1 MDKRRNKRMI
11 IFLGSLAVVLLGTLY
26 TAFRWIDTVYTEKQV
41 LLGRLILAA
50 PDSTGEYT
58 SIVEG
63 KTEIDSQKALV
74 AGREAEAR
82 HGYSGRFTAFPS
94 SIFSFLPVP
103 LLTAV
108 FFVLLLAFLIL
119 YQKKLQ
125 SLAELKIFELKD
137 KTAQLEEE
145 NNLLRSQI
153 EREAAETKT
162 LVTDISHQLKTPLAS
177 LKMCYEIAD
186 TSSFT
191 KEEQRSFLMQG
202 KNEVTKLENLTKSLV
217 QLSRLETNMIRLE
230 PVKASLKNTIQG
242 AVSSVYMKA
251 YQKHM
256 TLSVNEFRDEEIIQ
270 DPRWTQE
277 ALVNVLDNAVK
288 YSAPD
293 SAIDIRVD
301 PMVSYFLIEIED
313 EGIGIPRE
321 ERGQIFKRF
330 YRGRT
335 SFVQEVDGSGVG
347 LYLTRKILEEQG
359 GSICVK
365 KGKKGE
371 YISDYLPENPVQ
383 DLLNFITN
391 CLSNARLLI
400 QAAFL
405 YFCMAFFLAVE

>member
-1 MDKRRNKRMI
+1 
-11 IFLGSLAVVLLGTLY
+11 
-26 TAFRWIDTVYTEKQV
+26 
-41 LLGRLILAA
+41 
-50 PDSTGEYT
+50 
-58 SIVEG
+58 
-63 KTEIDSQKALV
+63 
-74 AGREAEAR
+74 
-82 HGYSGRFTAFPS
+82 
-94 SIFSFLPVP
+94 
-103 LLTAV
+103 
-108 FFVLLLAFLIL
+108 
-119 YQKKLQ
+119 
-125 SLAELKIFELKD
+125 
-137 KTAQLEEE
+137 
-145 NNLLRSQI
+145 
-153 EREAAETKT
+153 
-162 LVTDISHQLKTPLAS
+162 
-177 LKMCYEIAD
+177 MCYEIAD

-191 KEEQRSFLMQG
+191 KEEQQSFLMQG

-230 PVKASLKNTIQG
+230 PVKASLKKTIQG

-251 YQKHM
+251 YQKHI

-313 EGIGIPRE
+313 EGIGIPRD

-365 KGKKGE
+365 KGKKGS
-371 YISDYLPENPVQ
+371 IFQ
-383 DLLNFITN
+383 ITFPKTQYKT
-391 CLSNARLLI
+391 C
-400 QAAFL
+400 
-405 YFCMAFFLAVE
+405 

>member
-1 MDKRRNKRMI
+1 M
-11 IFLGSLAVVLLGTLY
+11 
-26 TAFRWIDTVYTEKQV
+26 
-41 LLGRLILAA
+41 
-50 PDSTGEYT
+50 
-58 SIVEG
+58 
-63 KTEIDSQKALV
+63 
-74 AGREAEAR
+74 
-82 HGYSGRFTAFPS
+82 
-94 SIFSFLPVP
+94 PVP

-108 FFVLLLAFLIL
+108 FFALLLAFLIL
-119 YQKKLQ
+119 YQNKLQ
-125 SLAELKIFELKD
+125 SRAELKIFELKD
-137 KTAQLEEE
+137 KTTQLKEE

-191 KEEQRSFLMQG
+191 KEEQQSFLMQG

-230 PVKASLKNTIQG
+230 PVKASLKKTIQG

-251 YQKHM
+251 YQKHI

-335 SFVQEVDGSGVG
+335 SFVREVDGSGVG

-365 KGKKGE
+365 KGKKGS
-371 YISDYLPENPVQ
+371 IFQ
-383 DLLNFITN
+383 ITFPKTQYKT
-391 CLSNARLLI
+391 C
-400 QAAFL
+400 
-405 YFCMAFFLAVE
+405 

>member
-1 MDKRRNKRMI
+1 MDKERNKRMI
-11 IFLGSLAVVLLGTLY
+11 LFFGLLAIVLFGILY
-26 TAFRWIDTVYTEKQV
+26 AAYRWVDTVHMEKQE

-50 PDSTGEYT
+50 PNTAGEYT
-58 SIVEG
+58 GIVEG
-63 KTEIDSQKALV
+63 KTEIDKKQALA
-74 AGREAEAR
+74 AGRKAESEY
-82 HGYSGRFTAFPS
+82 GYSGRFTAAPT
-94 SIFSFLPVP
+94 SILSFLPIP
-103 LLTAV
+103 LLSALL
-108 FFVLLLAFLIL
+108 FILLLSFLIL

-125 SLAELKIFELKD
+125 SRAELRIFELDD
-137 KTAQLEEE
+137 KAAQLEEE
-145 NNLLRSQI
+145 NTILHSRI

-177 LKMCYEIAD
+177 LKMCYEIAE

-191 KEEQRSFLMQG
+191 KEEQQSFLMQG
-202 KNEVTKLENLTKSLV
+202 KHEVAKLENLTKSLI

-230 PVKASLKNTIQG
+230 PVKASLKKTIQG

-251 YQKHM
+251 YQKHI
-256 TLSVNEFRDEEIIQ
+256 TLSVNEFQDEEVMQ

-293 SAIDIRVD
+293 SAVDIRVE

-313 EGIGIPRE
+313 QGIGIPRE

-330 YRGRT
+330 YRGRLP
-335 SFVQEVDGSGVG
+335 FVQEVDGSGVG

-365 KGKKGE
+365 KGKKGS
-371 YISDYLPENPVQ
+371 IFQ
-383 DLLNFITN
+383 ITFPKIRYKT
-391 CLSNARLLI
+391 C
-400 QAAFL
+400 
-405 YFCMAFFLAVE
+405 

>member
-26 TAFRWIDTVYTEKQV
+26 TAFRWIDTVYTEKQE

-251 YQKHM
+251 YLKHM

-365 KGKKGE
+365 NGKKG
-371 YISDYLPENPVQ
+371 STFQ
-383 DLLNFITN
+383 ITFPKTQYKT
-391 CLSNARLLI
+391 C
-400 QAAFL
+400 
-405 YFCMAFFLAVE
+405 